1 MTYRIVDRDAGNE
14 KIIEADS
21 MQDAIARAREW
32 ALGGIY
38 DEPLDDPF
46 VVRVMVEEIDR
57 DGLVE
62 LIYVSYATAQE
73 VAA

>member
-1 MTYRIVDRDAGNE
+1 MKYRILDRDAGNE

-21 MQDAIARAREW
+21 MQDAIEEAREW

-57 DGLVE
+57 DGLIE
-62 LIYVSYATAQE
+62 LIDVSYATAQE
-73 VAA
+73 VL

>member
-1 MTYRIVDRDAGNE
+1 MMYRIVDRDAGNE

-57 DGLVE
+57 DGLIE
-62 LIYVSYATAQE
+62 LIDVSYATAQE
-73 VAA
+73 VR

>member
-1 MTYRIVDRDAGNE
+1 MMYRIVDRDAGNE

-21 MQDAIARAREW
+21 MRDAIEEAREW

-57 DGLVE
+57 DGLIE
-62 LIYVSYATAQE
+62 LIDVSYATAQE
-73 VAA
+73 AR

>member
-32 ALGGIY
+32 ALGGDY
-38 DEPLDDPF
+38 DEPTLVRLKIEPLDEDG
-46 VVRVMVEEIDR
+46 DLR
-57 DGLVE
+57 DIE
-62 LIYVSYATAQE
+62 S
-73 VAA
+73 AAWVDEAAG

>member
-1 MTYRIVDRDAGNE
+1 MKYRIIDRDAGDE

-46 VVRVMVEEIDR
+46 VVRVMVEEVDR

-62 LIYVSYATAQE
+62 LIDVSYATAQE
-73 VAA
+73 VR